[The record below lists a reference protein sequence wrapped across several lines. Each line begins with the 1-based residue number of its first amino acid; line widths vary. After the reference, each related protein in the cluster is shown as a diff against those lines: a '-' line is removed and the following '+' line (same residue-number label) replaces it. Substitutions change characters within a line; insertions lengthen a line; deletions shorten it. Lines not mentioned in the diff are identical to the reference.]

1 MNPEKQTP
9 PTHDNKETTKENE
22 PSDPPD
28 PGQTPPDPDSQTI
41 SRPGTPAQT
50 NQITVLPSKPTPK
63 FIIRYQPDPRIKKL
77 LFKRPLEENEH
88 NSISKL
94 PKQPEPIKPN
104 QDRPQMNRAS
114 GINTAQTQ
122 TNEPG
127 HAPKIPTTFIHPNSY
142 NEVLGTLMTGRVR
155 TILGPIQEPIIF
167 ESDSESSGTEEGLKK
182 LKGNLNPATLIFNL
196 LVPKHLKVVILLE
209 FLSCEKH
216 KPCFTQILRTLQ
228 N

>member
-77 LFKRPLEENEH
+77 LFKRPLEEDEH
-88 NSISKL
+88 NSLSKL
-94 PKQPEPIKPN
+94 PKQPEPIKPT
-104 QDRPQMNRAS
+104 QDSPPMNPAP
-114 GINTAQTQ
+114 GTTAQTQ

>member
-22 PSDPPD
+22 PSNPPD
-28 PGQTPPDPDSQTI
+28 PGQTPPGPASQTI

-63 FIIRYQPDPRIKKL
+63 FIIRYQPDPRIKKI

-94 PKQPEPIKPN
+94 PKQPEPIKPT
-104 QDRPQMNRAS
+104 QDSPPMNPAP
-114 GINTAQTQ
+114 GTTAQTQ

-127 HAPKIPTTFIHPNSY
+127 HAPKIPTTFIHPNS
-142 NEVLGTLMTGRVR
+142 
-155 TILGPIQEPIIF
+155 
-167 ESDSESSGTEEGLKK
+167 
-182 LKGNLNPATLIFNL
+182 
-196 LVPKHLKVVILLE
+196 
-209 FLSCEKH
+209 
-216 KPCFTQILRTLQ
+216 
-228 N
+228 